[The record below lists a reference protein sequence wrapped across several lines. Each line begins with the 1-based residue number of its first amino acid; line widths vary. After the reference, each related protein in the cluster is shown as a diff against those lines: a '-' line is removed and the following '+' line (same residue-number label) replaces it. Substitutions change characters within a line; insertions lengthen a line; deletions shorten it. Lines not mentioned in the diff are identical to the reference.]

1 MVKSRHKL
9 IRRERLS
16 EQLSASI
23 LERWRTGELQ
33 PGQRLDELSLA
44 EAYGVSRTPVREA
57 LFQLA
62 QDGIVVETNR
72 GMMLRQ
78 STPQDVDNLLEVRL
92 LLEPAIM
99 RHAAEDATQKQI
111 SRLAKTLKL
120 ETEAV
125 KQNKTKDFIT
135 NSYRFRQQLRSMSG
149 NELLAKSVALLD
161 DRFTASRITASK
173 SRTSCELVVNYHT
186 ELLKAIENRDPDAAA
201 QLTRSFLNKIREVE
215 RQSGS

>member
-23 LERWRTGELQ
+23 LKRWRTGELQ

-44 EAYGVSRTPVREA
+44 KAYGVSRTPVREA

-62 QDGIVVETNR
+62 QDGIAVETDR

-78 STPQDVDNLLEVRL
+78 STAQDVENLLEVRL
-92 LLEPAIM
+92 LLEPAIV
-99 RHAAEDATQKQI
+99 RHAAEDATQTQI
-111 SRLAKTLKL
+111 SRLVKTLKL
-120 ETEAV
+120 ETAAV
-125 KQNKTKDFIT
+125 SQNNTKAFIT
-135 NSYRFRQQLRSMSG
+135 DSYRFRQQLRSMSG

-173 SRTSCELVVNYHT
+173 NRTSCDLVVNYHT
-186 ELLKAIENRDPDAAA
+186 ELLEAIKDRNPDAAEE
-201 QLTRSFLNKIREVE
+201 LTRSFLNSVRKME
-215 RQSGS
+215 RQTNS